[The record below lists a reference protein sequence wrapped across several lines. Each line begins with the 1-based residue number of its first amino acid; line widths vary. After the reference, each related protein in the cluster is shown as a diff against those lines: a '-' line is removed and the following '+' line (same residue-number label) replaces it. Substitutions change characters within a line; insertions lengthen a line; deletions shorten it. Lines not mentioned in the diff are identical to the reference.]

1 MKQNTTWRWI
11 FLINLPTGGIAAL
24 ILLLCLRVPRNKKKT
39 FRQHAKEFDY
49 LGLTLITGGVASLL
63 VGLNN
68 GEANWNRVQAIVPL
82 VIGAVAILAG
92 AINEIYTKQS
102 PVIPPRLF
110 RTRTTAGV
118 IGIVFSQGLVFFAGA
133 FFLPVYFQVLGSSAL
148 MAGVRNLPFAL
159 GSSISSTIGGL
170 IVAKVYRNYKI
181 VMMVSLAIMT
191 VSQGLKMCTTKRN
204 SADSD
209 ITPARIWSDD
219 YA

>member
-1 MKQNTTWRWI
+1 MAVGSPTLSRRSSSSKADVFFQTSWI

-39 FRQHAKEFDY
+39 FAQHAKEFDY
-49 LGLTLITGGVASLL
+49 LGLILITGGVASLL

-92 AINEIYTKQS
+92 AINEIFTKQS

-110 RTRTTAGV
+110 KTRTTAGV
-118 IGIVFSQGLVFFAGA
+118 IGIVFCQGLVFFAGA

-159 GSSISSTIGGL
+159 GASITSTIGGL
-170 IVAKVYRNYKI
+170 IVAKVYRNYKV
-181 VMMVSLAIMT
+181 VMMVSLALMT
-191 VSQGLKMCTTKRN
+191 VSAG
-204 SADSD
+204 
-209 ITPARIWSDD
+209 
-219 YA
+219 